1 MKKELR
7 EWGVF
12 VLIIGIL
19 YFTGL
24 YTDVAAFAQ
33 RIVLTTGLLQ
43 PSTEVNVTDNSK
55 MDYNFKLIDMESN
68 IVPVE
73 NFKGKVIF
81 LNEWATWCA
90 PCIAEMPGIQNL
102 YDEMKSNENI
112 VFIMLT
118 SDSDKKKIDKFI
130 DKKGYTFPVYGA
142 ASALPEVLRSPSIPT
157 TFVISKSGEIVSK
170 NVGMAK
176 YDTEDFKNFLLEE
189 ANK

>member
-43 PSTEVNVTDNSK
+43 PNTEESVTDSSK

-68 IVPVE
+68 IIPVE

-102 YDEMKSNENI
+102 YDEMKGNENI

-130 DKKGYTFPVYGA
+130 NKKGYSFPVYGA
-142 ASALPEVLRSPSIPT
+142 ASALPDVLRSPSIPT
-157 TFVISKSGEIVSK
+157 TFVISKTGEIVSK

-176 YDTEDFKNFLLEE
+176 YDTADFKNFLLEE

>member
-43 PSTEVNVTDNSK
+43 PNTEESVTDSSK

-68 IVPVE
+68 IIPVE

-102 YDEMKSNENI
+102 YDEMKGNENI

-130 DKKGYTFPVYGA
+130 NKKGYSFPVYGA
-142 ASALPEVLRSPSIPT
+142 ASALPDVLRSPSIPT
-157 TFVISKSGEIVSK
+157 TFVISKTGEIVSK